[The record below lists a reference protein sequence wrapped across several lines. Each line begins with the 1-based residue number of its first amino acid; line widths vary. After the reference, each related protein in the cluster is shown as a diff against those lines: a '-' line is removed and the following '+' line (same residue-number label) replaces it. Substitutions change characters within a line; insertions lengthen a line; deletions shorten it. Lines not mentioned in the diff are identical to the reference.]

1 MTHTILVLLAVVMA
15 IMGEITGL
23 SQQEEE
29 EGREGYLYQQQIIV

>member
-1 MTHTILVLLAVVMA
+1 MTHTTLVLLAEAMD

-29 EGREGYLYQQQIIV
+29 EGRERDISVSKRS